1 MQVKSL
7 QWFRNVARYKQKF
20 VFNMKAN
27 RYLALFRFILPKKVL
42 NANCICKSE
51 DLLPTF
57 KNRLLKGSFKNQNV
71 KSETAFAKVNLYLY
85 TQKKFVKKK
94 FQILMPI
101 SSRYISLEVM
111 VFFIPFCST

>member
-51 DLLPTF
+51 IYCQ
-57 KNRLLKGSFKNQNV
+57 LLKIGF
-71 KSETAFAKVNLYLY
+71 
-85 TQKKFVKKK
+85 
-94 FQILMPI
+94 
-101 SSRYISLEVM
+101 
-111 VFFIPFCST
+111 